1 MLDEINKIGDISSIE
16 DVFDFKF
23 SIKSIILIALL
34 AGFCFLI
41 FLVMVFGGIENT
53 MEYIFNFIEITK
65 SHLKKNKNLS
75 KIPIDKI
82 SPTYHKNTKKEH
94 TRNNEE
100 DSDED

>member
-16 DVFDFKF
+16 DAFEFKF
-23 SIKSIILIALL
+23 SIKSLILIGLL

-41 FLVMVFGGIENT
+41 FLVMIFGGIENT
-53 MEYIFNFIEITK
+53 IEYIFNVIETTK
-65 SHLKKNKNLS
+65 THVKKNKNLS

-82 SPTYHKNTKKEH
+82 SPTYHKNTKKED
-94 TRNNEE
+94 TRNNQE